1 MKRRDL
7 LGALCG
13 LPLSLCFTPAHA
25 ALLDAL
31 SARDASA
38 GLKQALEQG
47 AAQAVAMLGARDGFF
62 ANERFRLPLPDS
74 LQQLEPV
81 LRTFGQGAALDELHL
96 AMNRAAESAV
106 AQARPLLVGAV
117 KSMSVQDAKG
127 ILTGGDDS
135 VTQFFRGKTFDA
147 LTQKFLPIVSKVTA
161 GQKLAE
167 RYERIARQASK
178 FGLISQEDAQ
188 LDRFVTRRALD
199 ALYLRIADEEKAIR
213 DNPAQAAGKL
223 AKKVFGALQ

>member
-1 MKRRDL
+1 MQRRHFIA
-7 LGALCG
+7 ALA
-13 LPLSLCFTPAHA
+13 LSSLSFAVRA
-25 ALLDAL
+25 SLLDAL
-31 SARDASA
+31 SGKDASA

-47 AAQAVAMLGARDGFF
+47 AGQAVAMLGAKDGFF
-62 ANERFRLPLPDS
+62 ANDRFRLPLPDS
-74 LQQLEPV
+74 LQQLEPM

-96 AMNRAAESAV
+96 ALNRAAETAV
-106 AQARPLLVGAV
+106 SEAKPLLLGAV

-127 ILTGGDDS
+127 ILSGGDDS

-147 LTQKFLPIVSKVTA
+147 LTQKFLPVVSKVVT

-167 RYERIARQASK
+167 RYDRIARQASK
-178 FGLISQEDAQ
+178 FGLISQDDAQ

-199 ALYLRIADEEKAIR
+199 ALYLRIGDEEKAIR
-213 DNPAQAAGKL
+213 ENPAQAAGKL

>member
-1 MKRRDL
+1 MQRRHFL
-7 LGALCG
+7 AALAFSG
-13 LPLSLCFTPAHA
+13 LSFSVRAS
-25 ALLDAL
+25 LLDAL
-31 SARDASA
+31 SSKDASA

-47 AAQAVAMLGARDGFF
+47 AGQAVAMLGAKDGFF
-62 ANERFRLPLPDS
+62 ASDRFRLPLPDS

-96 AMNRAAESAV
+96 ALNRAAETAV
-106 AQARPLLVGAV
+106 SEARPLLVGAV

-147 LTQKFLPIVSKVTA
+147 LTQKFLPVVSKVVA

-167 RYERIARQASK
+167 RYDRIARQASK
-178 FGLISQEDAQ
+178 FGLISQDDAQ

-199 ALYLRIADEEKAIR
+199 ALYMRIGDEEKAIR
-213 DNPAQAAGKL
+213 ENPAQAVGKL
-223 AKKVFGALQ
+223 AKKVFGAL